1 MNNKVLIGS
10 ISGLIGVGMLAMSF
24 LLPKSDL
31 NVMMD
36 ASVKLL
42 CEHPIGETKRTVE
55 VVGSAFFI
63 NSDTLVTNEH
73 VSPIGSSCS
82 ILTADEKQ
90 RDPVLLDTRQLWTSE
105 NPDIAVLQ
113 LDSEYEGYEFSIA
126 NLYTGP
132 ILAGTPVYGIGFP
145 STGATETSFAKYF
158 ESTGTENELKGNYN
172 LLQAVLK
179 PQVFKGVVSSEY
191 IHNQVSY
198 VQTDASLNPGISGG
212 PLFLE
217 TGQLIGINTLI
228 DNQAEDVG
236 YSINVNELIPIL
248 SKLSIEFYSESRSL
262 NFVRRVNS
270 IGDGI
275 GAIIAGI
282 IFLSIA
288 AYLLL
293 ISFTRPQLAN
303 DPKTFSDPR
312 PAQTSPKPVN
322 KKSPRLVFQNM
333 NINPQVISFSD
344 KAILGRDPQS
354 VVNFPLSWNYLS
366 KLHCMIEFDPS
377 SKTFIVKD
385 LKSKNGTFINAKRL
399 EEGATERVASGT
411 QVYLGK
417 SDCSFTLDYS

>member
-1 MNNKVLIGS
+1 MNNKLLIGS
-10 ISGLIGVGMLAMSF
+10 ISGFMGIGMLAMAF

-31 NVMMD
+31 DVMMD

-42 CEHPIGETKRTVE
+42 CEHPIGETKRTVD

-63 NSDTLVTNEH
+63 NSNTLVTNEH
-73 VSPIGSSCS
+73 VSPVASSCS
-82 ILTADEKQ
+82 ILTADEKG
-90 RDPVLLDTRQLWTSE
+90 DPYLLDTRQLWTSE

-113 LDSEYEGYEFSIA
+113 LDTEYEDYEFSIA
-126 NLYTGP
+126 SLYTGP

-145 STGATETSFAKYF
+145 STGATETSFADYF
-158 ESTGTENELKGNYN
+158 ESTGTDNELPGNYN

-191 IHNQVSY
+191 IFNQVSY

-248 SKLSIEFYSESRSL
+248 TKLSIEFTPESRSL

-275 GAIIAGI
+275 GTIIAGI
-282 IFLSIA
+282 VFLSIA
-288 AYLLL
+288 AYLIL
-293 ISFTRPQLAN
+293 IQFTRPQVAN
-303 DPKTFSDPR
+303 DPKSFSDPR
-312 PAQTSPKPVN
+312 PVQSSSKPVN

-354 VVNFPLSWNYLS
+354 IVNFPLSWNYLS

-385 LKSKNGTFINAKRL
+385 LKSKNGTFINSKRL

>member
-31 NVMMD
+31 DVMMD
-36 ASVKLL
+36 ASVKL
-42 CEHPIGETKRTVE
+42 CEHPIGETKRTVD

-113 LDSEYEGYEFSIA
+113 LDSEYEDYEFSIA

-248 SKLSIEFYSESRSL
+248 SKLS
-262 NFVRRVNS
+262 
-270 IGDGI
+270 
-275 GAIIAGI
+275 
-282 IFLSIA
+282 
-288 AYLLL
+288 
-293 ISFTRPQLAN
+293 
-303 DPKTFSDPR
+303 
-312 PAQTSPKPVN
+312 
-322 KKSPRLVFQNM
+322 
-333 NINPQVISFSD
+333 
-344 KAILGRDPQS
+344 
-354 VVNFPLSWNYLS
+354 
-366 KLHCMIEFDPS
+366 
-377 SKTFIVKD
+377 
-385 LKSKNGTFINAKRL
+385 
-399 EEGATERVASGT
+399 
-411 QVYLGK
+411 
-417 SDCSFTLDYS
+417 